1 MRPPRK
7 RPLKLTS
14 ETEMEK
20 SAYVF
25 CYKLFN
31 YIYLF
36 RHQFNR
42 GDILTRRPPTVAGM
56 FYPEDARELRAVID
70 HSFSNQRFGPG
81 KTPASAYKRKIYG
94 IVSPHAGYAY
104 SGAVA
109 ANGFYEVSSTDFQ
122 NVIMV
127 GPNHYGIG
135 SWVAAMKDGTWE
147 TPLGEV
153 QINSHLVERISERSP
168 TLDFDDYAHSRDHC
182 LEVQLPFLQYIKQ
195 DFKIV
200 PIVLVL
206 QRSDIAFELGNAI
219 SETIIEKG
227 ILDSTILLASS
238 DFTHYEPNSEA
249 HRKDGELIKSILA
262 LDVNK
267 FYAILERLNVS
278 ACGYGA
284 IATMIVAARNLG
296 ATRGELLKY
305 ATSGD
310 VTGDVS
316 AVVGYSSIA
325 FI

>member
-1 MRPPRK
+1 M
-7 RPLKLTS
+7 KLS
-14 ETEMEK
+14 IILLV
-20 SAYVF
+20 SALI
-25 CYKLFN
+25 KWRN
-31 YIYLF
+31 
-36 RHQFNR
+36 
-42 GDILTRRPPTVAGM
+42 ILTRRAPAVAGM
-56 FYPEDARELRAVID
+56 FYPDNAKELRALID
-70 HSFSNQRFGPG
+70 QSFRNQRFGPG
-81 KTPASAYKRKIYG
+81 RTPASTPYTNMQHKIYG
-94 IVSPHAGYAY
+94 IVSPHAGYIY

-109 ANGFYEVSSTDFQ
+109 ANGFYKISSSAASFH

-147 TPLGEV
+147 TPLGDV
-153 QINSHLVERISERSP
+153 QVNSRMAEEIEKRSA

-200 PIVLVL
+200 PIVLVA
-206 QRSDIAFELGNAI
+206 QNRDIAFDLGNAI
-219 SETIIEKG
+219 SQTVIEMDT
-227 ILDSTILLASS
+227 LDSSLLLASS

-249 HRKDGELIKSILA
+249 HRKDEELIKAILA
-262 LDVNK
+262 LDINR
-267 FYAILERLNVS
+267 FYTILERLNIS

-284 IATMIVAARNLG
+284 IATMMVAAKNLG

-310 VTGDVS
+310 VTGDIS
-316 AVVGYSSIA
+316 SVVGYSSIV

>member
-1 MRPPRK
+1 
-7 RPLKLTS
+7 
-14 ETEMEK
+14 
-20 SAYVF
+20 
-25 CYKLFN
+25 
-31 YIYLF
+31 
-36 RHQFNR
+36 
-42 GDILTRRPPTVAGM
+42 M
-56 FYPEDARELRAVID
+56 FYPDNARELRALID
-70 HSFSNQRFGPG
+70 HSFRNQRFGPG
-81 KTPASAYKRKIYG
+81 RAPPSSIHKRRIYG
-94 IVSPHAGYAY
+94 IVSPHAGYVY

-109 ANGFYEVSSTDFQ
+109 ANSFYEVSSIDFQ
-122 NVIMV
+122 DVIMV

-135 SWVAAMKDGTWE
+135 SWVAAMKDGTWV

-153 QINSHLVERISERSP
+153 QVNSELADKIAGRSSA
-168 TLDFDDYAHSRDHC
+168 LDFDDYAHSRDHC

-200 PIVLVL
+200 PVVLIS
-206 QRSDIAFELGNAI
+206 QRSDVAFDLGNAI
-219 SETIIEKG
+219 SETIMEKD

-249 HRKDGELIKSILA
+249 HRKDSELIKTILT

-284 IATMIVAARNLG
+284 IATMMVAARNLG

-310 VTGDVS
+310 VTGDIS
-316 AVVGYSSIA
+316 AVVGYSSIV